1 MKSRRL
7 APILAAA
14 LLLLRP
20 PASAS
25 AAPLR
30 VLASFLPMYL
40 FTVNVARGAPGVTVD
55 LLLPADLGCPH
66 DYALT
71 PSDMRKIASAD
82 LFIANGMGMEEF
94 LGDPVRKANPRVRT
108 VETASSVPALRGSP
122 DAGDALRGGGRDRG
136 HAHGGVN
143 PHTWVSPKNAV
154 LQVRAIE
161 KALREASPVDE
172 ARFRANADAYVRR
185 LESLH
190 REYVEASRSFRKRNI
205 VTFHNVFDHL
215 ARDYGLAVVGRVE
228 NAPGQE
234 PSAGEIRRLVRTIR
248 EKGVPVL
255 FAEPQYP
262 KRIAD
267 VIAREAGIPVRELD
281 PVATGPTDPGF
292 YEEAMRRN
300 LATLKGALSG
310 P

>member
-1 MKSRRL
+1 MIPRR
-7 APILAAA
+7 AARSFAAAA
-14 LLLLRP
+14 LLLLA
-20 PASAS
+20 PAAAS

-40 FTVNVARGAPGVTVD
+40 FTVNVVGDTPGVTLD
-55 LLLPADLGCPH
+55 LMLPADLGCPH

-108 VETASSVPALRGSP
+108 VDTASSVPPLRESHGE
-122 DAGDALRGGGRDRG
+122 GDGHRGRDHG
-136 HAHGGVN
+136 HGDVN

-161 KALREASPVDE
+161 KALIDASPRNE
-172 ARFRANADAYVRR
+172 GRFRANADAYVRR

-190 REYVEASRSFRKRNI
+190 REYVEASRAFRKRNI

-215 ARDYGLAVVGRVE
+215 ARDYGLKIVGKVE

-234 PSAGEIRRLVRTIR
+234 PSAGEIRKLVRTIR
-248 EKGVPVL
+248 DKGVPVL

-262 KRIAD
+262 QRIAD
-267 VIAREAGIPVRELD
+267 VIAREAGISVRVLD
-281 PVATGPTDPGF
+281 PVATGPTAPGS

-300 LATLKGALSG
+300 LSVLKEALSA

>member
-1 MKSRRL
+1 MSPRRFVL
-7 APILAAA
+7 PFVAAA
-14 LLLLRP
+14 LLL
-20 PASAS
+20 PAAAAS
-25 AAPLR
+25 PEAPLR

-40 FTVNVARGAPGVTVD
+40 FTVNVVGDAPGVAVD
-55 LLLPADLGCPH
+55 IMLPAALGCPH

-82 LFIANGMGMEEF
+82 LFIANGLGMEEF
-94 LGDPVRKANPRVRT
+94 LGDPVRKANPRIRV
-108 VETASSVPALRGSP
+108 VETAASVPPLREILDPS
-122 DAGDALRGGGRDRG
+122 DGRHR
-136 HAHGGVN
+136 HAEIN
-143 PHTWVSPKNAV
+143 PHAWVSPGNAV

-161 KALREASPVDE
+161 KALREASPGNA

-185 LESLH
+185 LESLR
-190 REYVEASRSFRKRNI
+190 REYETAAASFRKRNI

-215 ARDYGLAVVGRVE
+215 AKDYGLTIVGKVE

-248 EKGVPVL
+248 EKDVPAL

-262 KRIAD
+262 QRIAD
-267 VIAREAGIPVRELD
+267 VIAREAGIPVRVLD
-281 PVATGPTDPGF
+281 PVATGSTAPGT
-292 YEEAMRRN
+292 YEETMRRN
-300 LATLKGALSG
+300 LATLKEALSG

>member
-1 MKSRRL
+1 MKPHRIGP
-7 APILAAA
+7 ALAAA
-14 LLLLRP
+14 FLLLWL
-20 PASAS
+20 PAWAF

-30 VLASFLPMYL
+30 VLASFLPIYL
-40 FTVNVARGAPGVTVD
+40 FTVNVVGGAPGVTVE

-82 LFIANGMGMEEF
+82 LFVANGMGMEEF

-108 VETASSVPALRGSP
+108 VETASSVPVLRGSP
-122 DAGDALRGGGRDRG
+122 DAAGGHRGHG
-136 HAHGGVN
+136 HAHGEAN

-161 KALREASPVDE
+161 KALREASPGNE
-172 ARFRANADAYVRR
+172 SRFRSNADAYVRR
-185 LESLH
+185 LEALH
-190 REYVEASRSFRKRNI
+190 REYAEASRSFRKRNI

-234 PSAGEIRRLVRTIR
+234 PSAGEIRKLVRTIR

-262 KRIAD
+262 QRIAD

-281 PVATGPTDPGF
+281 PVATGPTDPMF

>member
-1 MKSRRL
+1 MKQHRVGP
-7 APILAAA
+7 ALAAA
-14 LLLLRP
+14 VLLLWL
-20 PASAS
+20 PASAF

-40 FTVNVARGAPGVTVD
+40 FTVNVVGGAPGVTVD

-82 LFIANGMGMEEF
+82 LFIANGMGMEAF
-94 LGDPVRKANPRVRT
+94 LGAPVRKANPQVRT
-108 VETASSVPALRGSP
+108 IETASSVPALRETP
-122 DAGDALRGGGRDRG
+122 DAGNGHRGRGRDRDHG
-136 HAHGGVN
+136 HGDVN

-154 LQVRAIE
+154 IQVRAIE
-161 KALREASPVDE
+161 KALAEASPGNE
-172 ARFRANADAYVRR
+172 ALFRANADAYVRR

-190 REYVEASRSFRKRNI
+190 REFVEASRSFRKRNV

-215 ARDYGLAVVGRVE
+215 ARDYGLTIVGLVE
-228 NAPGQE
+228 SAPGQQ
-234 PSAGEIRRLVRTIR
+234 PSAGEVRRLVRTIR
-248 EKGVPVL
+248 DKGVPVL
-255 FAEPQYP
+255 FTEPQSP
-262 KRIAD
+262 RRIAD

-281 PVATGPTDPGF
+281 PVATGSTDPGF